1 MKKISIIII
10 FLLFQH
16 SVFAQKNQYNDFI
29 KTWNFIKYYHP
40 DVASGKVDA
49 DSLFLNTIKNISSKD
64 DFNSVIGRLSA
75 NLNKKLNHPA
85 SAETSKD
92 ILAQNQNFDWFQKNK
107 KISTENKN
115 LLDNIY
121 KNRFDYGLL
130 KEGKSVSD
138 EKKYSF
144 PKEENLSLEYR
155 LLTMAKIQGIVDYLF
170 PHKYLMDKNFDS
182 YFNNLLEEAVK
193 SPSRKDFEIV
203 LAKTVSYFQDSHA
216 FEFYRQLNFRDEILF
231 NISYYSPFDFQIVDD
246 HLLVTNLIFPEICNK
261 AQIKIGDKITEIN
274 GKNIPQIIKKKS
286 KLLSVSN
293 HQKLLYVLSKYE
305 YNLIW
310 SDSLPQKTLK
320 IQSGSKKFSAEIP
333 LITTTDKSNVTVLS
347 DYINNKNRK
356 MESHRLANK
365 DIAYFKTNETLEF
378 INNVD
383 DNKIDAVMDS
393 ILKDASQKKAIVF
406 DMRAY
411 PDWGGFVYHYIYK
424 YFSSKENYF
433 GKYYKPNL
441 KNIGTFI
448 YKDYDYF
455 PPIENKTT
463 HVYKGKV
470 FILVNPETRSASEW
484 YSMSLQKIF
493 PQSVTIGQQTS
504 GADGDLVKVNLP
516 GDYVLSFTGNGIFYP
531 DNSQTQQ
538 TGIRIHELIKYKDQ
552 DILNNRDLEF
562 EKVLNS
568 VK

>member
-1 MKKISIIII
+1 MKKALFFI
-10 FLLFQH
+10 FILLFNQII
-16 SVFAQKNQYNDFI
+16 FAQKEQYSDFI

-40 DVASGKVDA
+40 DLASGKIDA
-49 DSLFLNTIKNISSKD
+49 DSLFLTNVEKINSKQ
-64 DFNSVIGRLSA
+64 DFNEIITQLTHNLSNKFSATLVIE
-75 NLNKKLNHPA
+75 NQ
-85 SAETSKD
+85 KD
-92 ILAQNQNFDWFQKNK
+92 ILSVNQNFDWFQKNK

-115 LLDNIY
+115 LLNTIY

-182 YFNNLLEEAVK
+182 YFNSLLEEAVK
-193 SPSRKDFEIV
+193 STSRKDFEVV

-246 HLLVTNLIFPEICNK
+246 HLLVTNLVFPKICDK
-261 AQIKIGDKITEIN
+261 AQIKVGDKITEIN
-274 GKNIPQIIKKKS
+274 GKSIPQIIKEKS

-310 SDSLPQKTLK
+310 SDNLPQKTLK
-320 IQSGSKKFSAEIP
+320 IQSGSKKFSTEIP
-333 LITTTDKSNVTVLS
+333 LINTSDKSNVTILS

-356 MESHRLANK
+356 IASHRLVNK
-365 DIAYFKTNETLEF
+365 DIAYFKTNETLDF

-424 YFSSKENYF
+424 YFSPKENYF

-441 KNIGTFI
+441 KNIGTFA

-455 PPIENKTT
+455 PTIENKTN
-463 HVYKGKV
+463 HIYKGKV

-493 PQSVTIGQQTS
+493 PQSLTIGQQTS
-504 GADGDLVKVNLP
+504 GGDGDLVKVNLP
-516 GDYVLSFTGNGIFYP
+516 GDYVLPFTGNGIFYP

-538 TGIRIHELIKYKDQ
+538 TGIRINKLIKYKDQ
-552 DILNNRDLEF
+552 NILDNRDLEF
-562 EKVLNS
+562 ERVLNS